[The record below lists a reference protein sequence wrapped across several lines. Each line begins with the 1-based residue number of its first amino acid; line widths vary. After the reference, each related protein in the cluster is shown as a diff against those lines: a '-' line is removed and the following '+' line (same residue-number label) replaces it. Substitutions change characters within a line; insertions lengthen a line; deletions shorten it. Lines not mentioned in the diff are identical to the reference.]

1 MERATLAPDAAAE
14 PLETTIL
21 WLVHSHVPQSL
32 AGFFNTITLSG
43 SARFLVPASVL
54 AITVLLLAR
63 RRFEAVLMASSMV
76 IAPLA
81 VYSFKLAIDR
91 TRPAL
96 WDAPW
101 YWGSSF
107 PSGHTLAVATF
118 ATAAVMCALRIWP
131 QRRWPAVLVSGFAI
145 LWTCAVALSRLILG
159 VHWPTDVLAAIVVGV
174 AIPVFFRKLF
184 DLHQRKWIEKK

>member
-1 MERATLAPDAAAE
+1 M
-14 PLETTIL
+14 
-21 WLVHSHVPQSL
+21 HSHVPQSL
-32 AGFFNTITLSG
+32 AGFFNTITLSS

-81 VYSFKLAIDR
+81 VYLLKLAFER
-91 TRPAL
+91 TRPVL

-107 PSGHTLAVATF
+107 PSGHTLSIATF
-118 ATAAVMCALRIWP
+118 ATAAVLCAMRIWP
-131 QRRWPAVLVSGFAI
+131 QRRWPAMLVSGFAI
-145 LWTCAVALSRLILG
+145 LWTCAIALSRLILG

-184 DLHQRKWIEKK
+184 DLHQRKRIEKN